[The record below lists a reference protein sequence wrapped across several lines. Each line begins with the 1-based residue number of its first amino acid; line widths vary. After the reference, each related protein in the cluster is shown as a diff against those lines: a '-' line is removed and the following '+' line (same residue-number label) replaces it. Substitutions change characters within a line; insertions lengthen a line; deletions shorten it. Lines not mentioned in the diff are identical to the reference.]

1 MSATDD
7 SLGQES
13 PAISPA
19 TLRRSILAR
28 VSRSFYLSIRL
39 LPKKLRDPVSL
50 GYLLARASDTIA
62 DTTKLPVESRAAKL
76 QLLARGIQGE
86 ALGDATPK
94 AFASPDPFG
103 VVNLSASFAPLQTNK
118 SERGLIESLQSCLD
132 WLDQSE
138 VLDRGEVRAV
148 LQQINRGQL
157 LDLERFQNPNQI
169 VALKTSAELDEYT
182 YLVAGSAGE
191 FWTRLCFRH
200 LPKFATRSE
209 TEMLGLAKGYG
220 MGLQLINILRDAGAD
235 LRAGRCYFPNEE
247 LATAAMEPS
256 QILREPGRFQ
266 PIYRKWREKAE
277 QGIEAGMTY
286 ANAVRN
292 RRVRAATVIPALI
305 GARTLALLRDAG
317 ATALHRHI
325 KVPRREVR
333 SIIASLIF
341 SFGSRSRISALQR
354 ELSR

>member
-1 MSATDD
+1 MSAIDD
-7 SLGQES
+7 SLGQETDS
-13 PAISPA
+13 AISRS
-19 TLRRSILAR
+19 TLRGAILAR

-62 DTTKLPVESRAAKL
+62 DTTEQPLDLRMKNLR
-76 QLLARGIQGE
+76 LLVRGIQGE
-86 ALGDATPK
+86 ALGDAIV
-94 AFASPDPFG
+94 D
-103 VVNLSASFAPLQTNK
+103 LSGTLAPLQK
-118 SERGLIESLQSCLD
+118 DKAEHALIESLQPCLD
-132 WLDQSE
+132 WIEQSD
-138 VLDRGEVRAV
+138 VLDREEVRVV
-148 LQQINRGQL
+148 LEQINRGQI
-157 LDLERFQNPNQI
+157 LDLERFRNPKQI
-169 VALKTSAELDEYT
+169 VALETSAQLDEYT

-200 LPKFATRSE
+200 LPKFAARSE
-209 TEMLGLAKGYG
+209 DDMLGMGKRYG

-247 LATAAMEPS
+247 LAMAAMEPP
-256 QILREPGRFQ
+256 QILREPERFQ

-277 QGIEAGMTY
+277 RGIEAGLQY
-286 ANAVRN
+286 ARAIRN
-292 RRVRAATVIPALI
+292 RRVRVATALPGLI

-325 KVPRREVR
+325 KVPRGEVR
-333 SIIASLIF
+333 AIVASLMF
-341 SFGSRSRISALQR
+341 SFGARARIESLYR